1 VKHTERPCLQRFL
14 DVATLLG
21 QPMHPPSVAVER
33 LLYGTGVGL
42 LLGVGF
48 GLESGRLFGSSSLAV
63 ELFIALAV
71 ACFVLGWMLGNGAGP
86 LARWFSHETEE
97 AMAKRVRSDIEEVHR
112 SEDVTAK
119 WAAMEAKVLTEDLGE
134 EA

>member
-1 VKHTERPCLQRFL
+1 VHRFF
-14 DVATLLG
+14 DVAFLLG
-21 QPMHPPSVAVER
+21 QVMHPPSVAVER

-48 GLESGRLFGSSSLAV
+48 GLQSGRNFGSPYLAL

-71 ACFVLGWMLGNGAGP
+71 GCFVLGWMLGNGTGP
-86 LARWFSHETEE
+86 LARWFSHETED
-97 AMAKRVRSDIEEVHR
+97 AMAKRVRLDIEEVHR
-112 SEDVTAK
+112 TEDVTAK
-119 WAAMEAKVLTEDLGE
+119 WAEMEAKVLTEDLGE

>member
-1 VKHTERPCLQRFL
+1 VHRFF

-21 QPMHPPSVAVER
+21 LVMHPPSVAVER

-42 LLGVGF
+42 LLGIGF
-48 GLESGRLFGSSSLAV
+48 GLQAGRSFGSTYLAL
-63 ELFIALAV
+63 ELFIVLAV
-71 ACFVLGWMLGNGAGP
+71 GCFVLGWMLGNGGGP
-86 LARWFSHETEE
+86 LARWFSHETED

-119 WAAMEAKVLTEDLGE
+119 WAEMEAKVLTEDLSE

>member
-1 VKHTERPCLQRFL
+1 MHRFF

-21 QPMHPPSVAVER
+21 LVMHPPSVAVER

-42 LLGVGF
+42 LLGIGF
-48 GLESGRLFGSSSLAV
+48 GLQTGRSFGSTYLAL
-63 ELFIALAV
+63 ELFIVLAV
-71 ACFVLGWMLGNGAGP
+71 GCFVLGWMLGNGSSP
-86 LARWFSHETEE
+86 LASWFSHETED
-97 AMAKRVRSDIEEVHR
+97 AMAKRVRSDIEEIHR

-119 WAAMEAKVLTEDLGE
+119 WAEMEAKVLTEDLGE

>member
-1 VKHTERPCLQRFL
+1 MHRFF
-14 DVATLLG
+14 DVATPLG
-21 QPMHPPSVAVER
+21 LVMHPPSVAVER

-42 LLGVGF
+42 LLGIGF
-48 GLESGRLFGSSSLAV
+48 GLQAGRSFGSTYLAL
-63 ELFIALAV
+63 ELFIVLAV
-71 ACFVLGWMLGNGAGP
+71 GCFVLGWMLGNGGGP
-86 LARWFSHETEE
+86 LARWFSHETED

-119 WAAMEAKVLTEDLGE
+119 WAEMEAKVLTEDLSE

>member
-1 VKHTERPCLQRFL
+1 MHRSF
-14 DVATLLG
+14 DVSFLLG
-21 QPMHPPSVAVER
+21 LVMHPPSVAVER
-33 LLYGTGVGL
+33 LLYGKGVGL

-48 GLESGRLFGSSSLAV
+48 GLQSGRNFGSPYLAL

-71 ACFVLGWMLGNGAGP
+71 GCFVLGWMLGNGTGP
-86 LARWFSHETEE
+86 LARWFSHETED

-119 WAAMEAKVLTEDLGE
+119 WAEMEAKVLTENLGE

>member
-1 VKHTERPCLQRFL
+1 
-14 DVATLLG
+14 
-21 QPMHPPSVAVER
+21 MHPPSVAVER

-42 LLGVGF
+42 FIGVGF
-48 GLESGRLFGSSSLAV
+48 GLQSGRAFGSTYLALEAFIVLAV
-63 ELFIALAV
+63 G
-71 ACFVLGWMLGNGAGP
+71 CFVLEWMLGNGTGP

-119 WAAMEAKVLTEDLGE
+119 WAEREAKVLTEDLGE

>member
-1 VKHTERPCLQRFL
+1 MHRFF

-21 QPMHPPSVAVER
+21 LVMHPPSVAVER

-42 LLGVGF
+42 LLGIGF
-48 GLESGRLFGSSSLAV
+48 GLQAGRSFGSTYLAL
-63 ELFIALAV
+63 ELFIVLAV
-71 ACFVLGWMLGNGAGP
+71 GCFVLGWMLGNGGGP
-86 LARWFSHETEE
+86 LARWFSHETED

-119 WAAMEAKVLTEDLGE
+119 WAEMEAKVLTEDLGE

>member
-1 VKHTERPCLQRFL
+1 
-14 DVATLLG
+14 
-21 QPMHPPSVAVER
+21 MHPPSVAVER

-42 LLGVGF
+42 LLGIGF
-48 GLESGRLFGSSSLAV
+48 GLQAGRSFGSTYLAL
-63 ELFIALAV
+63 ELFIVLAV
-71 ACFVLGWMLGNGAGP
+71 GCFVLGWMLGNGGGP
-86 LARWFSHETEE
+86 LARWFSHETED

-119 WAAMEAKVLTEDLGE
+119 WAEMEAKVLTEDLSE

>member
-1 VKHTERPCLQRFL
+1 MHRSF
-14 DVATLLG
+14 DVSFLLG
-21 QPMHPPSVAVER
+21 LVMHPPSVAVER

-48 GLESGRLFGSSSLAV
+48 GLQSGRNFGSPYLAL

-71 ACFVLGWMLGNGAGP
+71 GCFVLGWMLGNGTGP
-86 LARWFSHETEE
+86 LARWFSHETED
-97 AMAKRVRSDIEEVHR
+97 AMAKRVRLDIEEVHR
-112 SEDVTAK
+112 TEDVTAK
-119 WAAMEAKVLTEDLGE
+119 WAEMEAKVLTEDLGE

>member
-1 VKHTERPCLQRFL
+1 MHRFF

-21 QPMHPPSVAVER
+21 LVMHPPRVAVER

-42 LLGVGF
+42 LLGIGF
-48 GLESGRLFGSSSLAV
+48 GLQAGRSFGSTYLAL
-63 ELFIALAV
+63 ELFIVLAV
-71 ACFVLGWMLGNGAGP
+71 GCFVLGWMLGNGGGP
-86 LARWFSHETEE
+86 LARWFSHETED

-119 WAAMEAKVLTEDLGE
+119 WAEMEAKVLTEDLSE

>member
-1 VKHTERPCLQRFL
+1 MHRFF

-21 QPMHPPSVAVER
+21 LVMHPPSVAVER

-42 LLGVGF
+42 LLGIGF
-48 GLESGRLFGSSSLAV
+48 GLQTGRSFGSTSLAL
-63 ELFIALAV
+63 ELFIVLAV
-71 ACFVLGWMLGNGAGP
+71 GCFVLGWMLGNGGGP
-86 LARWFSHETEE
+86 LARWFSHETED

-119 WAAMEAKVLTEDLGE
+119 WAEMEAKVLTEDLGE

>member
-1 VKHTERPCLQRFL
+1 MHRFF

-21 QPMHPPSVAVER
+21 LVMHPPSVAVER

-42 LLGVGF
+42 LLGIGF
-48 GLESGRLFGSSSLAV
+48 GLQTGRSFGSTSLAL
-63 ELFIALAV
+63 ELFIVLAV
-71 ACFVLGWMLGNGAGP
+71 GCFVLGWMLGNGSGP
-86 LARWFSHETEE
+86 LARWFSHETED

-119 WAAMEAKVLTEDLGE
+119 WAEMEAKVLTEDLGE

>member
-1 VKHTERPCLQRFL
+1 MHRFF

-21 QPMHPPSVAVER
+21 LVMHPPSVAVER

-42 LLGVGF
+42 LLGIGF
-48 GLESGRLFGSSSLAV
+48 GLQTGRSFGSTYLALELFTVLAV
-63 ELFIALAV
+63 G
-71 ACFVLGWMLGNGAGP
+71 CFVLGWMLGNGGGP
-86 LARWFSHETEE
+86 LARWFSHETED

-119 WAAMEAKVLTEDLGE
+119 WAEMEAKVLTEDLGE